1 MKKVFVLCLLFACML
16 AGCGQKETG
25 QEIMPTQEA
34 IPTPTKKV
42 TKTQEAEIIPII
54 QTVGGGVPSPTLAP
68 GQEAEYSVFQY
79 KESKYTDR
87 FDVDEDG
94 LLYTVTREKRKRTYM
109 AQMIQLHDLDG
120 NCIEEHEVKIGNGKA
135 KYLLVGEN
143 YLYVLV
149 PEKDCANVLYQ
160 IDRTTWEAKRLYD
173 FTEFEV
179 VYDMVLLG
187 DTVYVL
193 GKYNNENFKKKEF
206 LNYQEWYDRREAKEY
221 AVVCLHVEEEIPE
234 LAFVPFDLPRYIF
247 AVNEDTLG
255 IYGIEEHH
263 KFRLFAYSPED
274 NTFQRISAS
283 YSTGEDFYRRPFQ
296 YYENGIFM
304 VYSWQDIYYVSQD
317 ATEHEILLTDNIFH
331 GRLHSATRG
340 RKILYANGCLFYQE
354 YNAQE
359 IETNVIE
366 RMYIGDKLEEIL
378 QAE

>member
-1 MKKVFVLCLLFACML
+1 MFIACLYVSRLWAERDR
-16 AGCGQKETG
+16 AGNYANTG
-25 QEIMPTQEA
+25 SYTN
-34 IPTPTKKV
+34 KKV
-42 TKTQEAEIIPII
+42 TKTQETEIIPII

-109 AQMIQLHDLDG
+109 AQMIELHDLDG

-206 LNYQEWYDRREAKEY
+206 LNYQEWYDRKPATKY
-221 AVVCLHVEEEIPE
+221 AVAYLYIEEEIPK
-234 LAFVPFDLPRYIF
+234 LTFVPFDLPMYIF
-247 AVNEDTLG
+247 AVNEDELG
-255 IYGIEEHH
+255 IYGYEETNIY
-263 KFRLFAYSPED
+263 RLFVYLPAE
-274 NTFQRISAS
+274 NTFQETSISHSSAQKS
-283 YSTGEDFYRRPFQ
+283 APRLFQ
-296 YYENGIFM
+296 YYEDGVFM
-304 VYSWQDIYYVSQD
+304 VYDWDNIYYVSQD
-317 ATEHEILLTDNIFH
+317 ETEHVIVCTDNHLYNRSDEHVFN
-331 GRLHSATRG
+331 
-340 RKILYANGCLFYQE
+340 RKIIYVNGYLFCQE
-354 YNAQE
+354 SNHDRNYME
-359 IETNVIE
+359 RIKIEDI
-366 RMYIGDKLEEIL
+366 LEEIL